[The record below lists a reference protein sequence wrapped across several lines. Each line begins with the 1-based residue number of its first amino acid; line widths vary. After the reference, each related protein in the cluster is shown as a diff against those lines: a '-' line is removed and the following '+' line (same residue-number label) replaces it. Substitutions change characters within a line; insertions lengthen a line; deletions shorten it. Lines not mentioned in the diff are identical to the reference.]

1 MSKYTMPYVYHV
13 QAKAQVYMCAWY
25 RCSLGSSP
33 TSCMLLV
40 QSRATVHMVFC
51 KGAATRNGKMP
62 AQIQKHNLFMVG
74 CRPCCCLPGCVS
86 RPLRLP
92 APELASASVSPSAA
106 PAVQEAVAEF
116 VNSGC
121 KEANVVP
128 VAQGGSVWELLNH
141 LQMVCRSAD

>member
-40 QSRATVHMVFC
+40 QSRATVHRVFC
-51 KGAATRNGKMP
+51 KGEASCNGKLP
-62 AQIQKHNLFMVG
+62 EHIQKHCLLMVG
-74 CRPCCCLPGCVS
+74 CRSCCSLPSCAS
-86 RPLRLP
+86 RLLPLP
-92 APELASASVSPSAA
+92 APGLASASVSPSAA

-128 VAQGGSVWELLNH
+128 VAQRGSMWELLNH
-141 LQMVCRSAD
+141 LQMVRRSAD